1 MNKTLRGVDS
11 YNFSVKAKINHRN
24 TYPAFLPENLHRGR
38 DPFFKVSD
46 TALNLVN
53 TFCEPHGAEKK
64 HLGSGVT

>member
-11 YNFSVKAKINHRN
+11 NNSSVKAKINHRN
-24 TYPAFLPENLHRGR
+24 IYPAFLPENLHGGR

-53 TFCEPHGAEKK
+53 TFCEPHRAEKK